1 MNDQEPR
8 RDIFDRLL
16 SLPLLR
22 IFAPFYNR
30 HREVLL
36 YLFFGALTTLISWG
50 VFYLC
55 HYPLAMDELIANILS
70 WVAAVLFAF
79 LTNRAWVFSD
89 KQGRFFPAMG
99 RFFAS
104 RLTTLGIEELIIFV
118 FVTQLSF
125 EAMAVKMI
133 GNIVVLIL
141 NYILSKCFVFIKK

>member
-1 MNDQEPR
+1 
-8 RDIFDRLL
+8 
-16 SLPLLR
+16 
-22 IFAPFYNR
+22 
-30 HREVLL
+30 
-36 YLFFGALTTLISWG
+36 
-50 VFYLC
+50 
-55 HYPLAMDELIANILS
+55 MDELIANILS

-79 LTNRAWVFSD
+79 LTNRTWVFSD